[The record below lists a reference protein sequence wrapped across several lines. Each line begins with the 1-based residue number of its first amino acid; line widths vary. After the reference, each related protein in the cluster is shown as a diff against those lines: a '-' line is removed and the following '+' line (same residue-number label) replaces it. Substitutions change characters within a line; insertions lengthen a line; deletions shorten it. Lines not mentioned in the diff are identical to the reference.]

1 MEIVIASGKGG
12 TGKTFVATNLARVL
26 QDTLGENLS
35 LIDCDVEEPNVHLFF
50 PKQQVTK
57 EKVTIISPVDID
69 NQKCN
74 SCGKCVEVCSFNAL
88 AKVKN
93 NILMFRELCHA
104 CGACSFICPTEAIIE
119 GEREIGDI
127 FHSSGK
133 INLHYATLTCG
144 EGGMTPRLIKKV
156 REEAGPGVNILDAP
170 PGTACPA
177 VESVTNTDLCIL
189 VADPTP
195 FGLHDLKLA
204 VNMCRSLGQEPVV
217 IVNRANYLNQELKN
231 YCQTAS
237 LEIIGEIPDSRE
249 IARIYS
255 QGELVVE
262 KKSVYKKIFSELGEK
277 IKKLAKQR
285 RTIKKPPENIFTSAN
300 YNGEKPKTTSNG
312 SEKMNNNN
320 LPELVVI
327 SGKGGTGKTSLV
339 GAFAALAGKTVVA
352 DCDVDASDLPLLLN
366 PEIEDRG
373 LFSGGFLAEIIQE
386 HCESCG
392 LCKSL
397 CRFEA
402 ISERDSTFIIDALAC
417 EGCRLCSLACP
428 HNAIRLQAAI
438 NGEWYTSRIRFGKM
452 AHARLGF
459 AEENSGRLV
468 SLTRKKADSLVDSPL
483 YREIL
488 IDGSPGTGCPVIA
501 SLTGARYAI
510 LVTEPTLSGLHD
522 LERIIDLTR
531 FFRIPAGVVV
541 NKWDINQGIAKKIE
555 KYSLEQGI
563 DFLGKLPYD
572 EKITLA
578 QINKQT
584 IIEYAP
590 DCTLA
595 LEIEDLWGKIL
606 ALLEKKRK
614 QENIP

>member
-26 QDTLGENLS
+26 QDTLGENLT
-35 LIDCDVEEPNVHLFF
+35 LIDCDVEEPNVHIFF
-50 PKQQVTK
+50 PKQKVTK
-57 EKVTIISPVDID
+57 GNVTIKSPVDID
-69 NQKCN
+69 TQKCN
-74 SCGKCVEVCSFNAL
+74 GCGKCVEVCNFNAL

-93 NILMFRELCHA
+93 TILMFRELCHA
-104 CGACSFICPTEAIIE
+104 CGACSFICPMEAIIE
-119 GEREIGDI
+119 GERQIGDI
-127 FHSSGK
+127 FHSSGE

-177 VESVTNTDLCIL
+177 VESVTNTDFCIL

-204 VNMCRSLGQEPVV
+204 VNMCRALGQEPVV
-217 IVNRANYLNQELKN
+217 VVNRANYRNQELKK
-231 YCQTAS
+231 YCQTTS

-255 QGELVVE
+255 RGELVVE
-262 KKSVYKKIFSELGEK
+262 KNPNYRKLFSELGEK
-277 IKKLAKQR
+277 ITCLAKQR
-285 RTIKKPPENIFTSAN
+285 RAIKKPPEDFFPAANGNLKKPITS
-300 YNGEKPKTTSNG
+300 SNN
-312 SEKMNNNN
+312 SEKGKNNN

-373 LFSGGFLAEIIQE
+373 LFSGGFLAEIFQE
-386 HCESCG
+386 NCEKCG
-392 LCKSL
+392 LCQSL

-402 ISERDSTFIIDALAC
+402 ISHNDSTFVIDPLGC
-417 EGCRLCSLACP
+417 EGCGLCGLACP
-428 HNAIRLQAAI
+428 NNAIKLQTAI

-452 AHARLGF
+452 AHARLGL

-468 SLTRKKADSLVDSPL
+468 SLTRKKAVSLVDSPL

-501 SLTGARYAI
+501 SLTGSRYAI

-531 FFRIPAGVVV
+531 FFQIPTGVVV
-541 NKWDINQGIAKKIE
+541 NKWDINQGIAQKIE

-563 DFLGKLPYD
+563 DFLGKFPYD

-578 QINKQT
+578 QFNKQT

-590 DCTLA
+590 DCTLS
-595 LEIEDLWGKIL
+595 LEIEKLWEKIL
-606 ALLEKKRK
+606 GLLEKRP
-614 QENIP
+614 EHGNVP

>member
-12 TGKTFVATNLARVL
+12 TGKTIIATNLARVL
-26 QDTLGENLS
+26 QENLS
-35 LIDCDVEEPNVHLFF
+35 ENLTLIDCDVEEPNVHLFF
-50 PKQQVTK
+50 PKQKVTK
-57 EKVTIISPVDID
+57 EAVKIQAPVDID
-69 NQKCN
+69 TQKCN
-74 SCGKCVEVCSFNAL
+74 GCGKCVEICNFNAL

-93 NILMFRELCHA
+93 NVLMFRDLCHA
-104 CGACSFICPTEAIIE
+104 CGACSFICPTGAILE
-119 GEREIGDI
+119 GEREIGEI
-127 FHSSGK
+127 FHSRGK
-133 INLHYATLTCG
+133 MNLHYAALTCG
-144 EGGMTPRLIKKV
+144 EGGMSPRLIKKA
-156 REEAGPGVNILDAP
+156 REEGRDGVNILDSP

-177 VESVTNTDLCIL
+177 VESVNNTDLCIL

-204 VNMCRSLGQEPVV
+204 VNMCRTLGQEPVV
-217 IVNRANYLNQELKN
+217 VVNRANYRDQELKK

-237 LEIIGEIPDSRE
+237 LEIIGEIPDDRE

-255 QGELVVE
+255 RGELVVE
-262 KKSVYKKIFSELGEK
+262 KNPTYRKLFSELGEK
-277 IKKLAKQR
+277 IINRAKQGCPVKR
-285 RTIKKPPENIFTSAN
+285 PAEDIFSSAN
-300 YNGEKPKTTSNG
+300 CNWEQPKTISNS
-312 SEKMNNNN
+312 SEKRSNNE

-339 GAFAALAGKTVVA
+339 GAFAALAEKTVVA

-366 PEIEDRG
+366 PEVENWG
-373 LFSGGFLAEIIQE
+373 LFSGGILAEIVQE
-386 HCESCG
+386 HCSKCG
-392 LCKSL
+392 HCQSL

-402 ISERDSTFIIDALAC
+402 ISHNDSSFVIDPLAC
-417 EGCRLCSLACP
+417 EGCGLCSLACP
-428 HNAIRLQAAI
+428 NDAIKLQPAI

-452 AHARLGF
+452 AHARLGL

-468 SLTRKKADSLVDSPL
+468 SLTRKKAGSLVDSPL

-501 SLTGARYAI
+501 SLTGARYAL

-522 LERIIDLTR
+522 LERIIDLTC

-541 NKWDINQGIAKKIE
+541 NKWDINQGIARKIE
-555 KYSLEQGI
+555 KYSLEREI

-584 IIEYAP
+584 IIEYSP
-590 DCTLA
+590 NCTLA
-595 LEIEDLWGKIL
+595 GEIKKLWEKIL
-606 ALLEKKRK
+606 ALLEKKREQGK
-614 QENIP
+614 VP